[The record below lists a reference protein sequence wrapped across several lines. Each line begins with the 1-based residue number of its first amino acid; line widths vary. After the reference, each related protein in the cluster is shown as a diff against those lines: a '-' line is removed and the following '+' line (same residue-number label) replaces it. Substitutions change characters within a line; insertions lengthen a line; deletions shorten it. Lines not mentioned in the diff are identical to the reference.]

1 MPAPGQRPTNDP
13 VRVAPASQAG
23 VRDWEN
29 RKANRI
35 IAKPPQAWRVGDTH
49 PLAMKRLAA
58 SYLIAILWRARVASP
73 QYPNHF

>member
-1 MPAPGQRPTNDP
+1 MPAPGQTPYNP
-13 VRVAPASQAG
+13 VRDAQASQAG
-23 VRDWEN
+23 VRDWKN

-35 IAKPPQAWRVGDTH
+35 IAKPPQAWRMDDRH

-58 SYLIAILWRARVASP
+58 SYRIAILLPERVASP